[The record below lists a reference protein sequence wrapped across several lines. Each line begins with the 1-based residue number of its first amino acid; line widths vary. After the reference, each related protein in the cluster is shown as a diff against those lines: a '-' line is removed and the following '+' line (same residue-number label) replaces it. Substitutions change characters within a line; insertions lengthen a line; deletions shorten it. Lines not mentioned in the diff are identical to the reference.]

1 MNSILT
7 IDSVM
12 LAFDQKKVLGDV
24 FMKFEAGKITS
35 ILGRNGAGKTC
46 LMKIISGTLEIEN
59 RSVSIG
65 GKRIAKPYL
74 EKGVVAYLPQDDFVP
89 NAIKLKT
96 ALKIYGVTP
105 EELQAD
111 FPIFVNLLNTKMKNL
126 SGGERRLAETYLV
139 LKRKA
144 KFIMLDEPFSYLAP
158 LQIQKLK
165 EIILFEKKNKGIII
179 TDHMYRDVQQISDII
194 YLLHNG
200 KSYTIED
207 EEHLVELGY
216 LSRTQLKKD
225 T

>member
-1 MNSILT
+1 
-7 IDSVM
+7 
-12 LAFDQKKVLGDV
+12 
-24 FMKFEAGKITS
+24 
-35 ILGRNGAGKTC
+35 
-46 LMKIISGTLEIEN
+46 
-59 RSVSIG
+59 
-65 GKRIAKPYL
+65 
-74 EKGVVAYLPQDDFVP
+74 
-89 NAIKLKT
+89 
-96 ALKIYGVTP
+96 LKIYGVTP